1 MSAEDRTT
9 LRLPPPR
16 ALDAAVACWRR
27 ERVLREQL
35 AAAIEATN
43 AAHRALTVE
52 ERRELGARLR

>member
-1 MSAEDRTT
+1 MSDRTT
-9 LRLPPPR
+9 LRIPADPVAA
-16 ALDAAVACWRR
+16 ALRCWER
-27 ERVLREQL
+27 ERTLREQL

>member
-1 MSAEDRTT
+1 VTAGDRPT
-9 LRLPPPR
+9 LRIPADPVAS
-16 ALDAAVACWRR
+16 ALACWRR
-27 ERVLREQL
+27 ERVLRERL